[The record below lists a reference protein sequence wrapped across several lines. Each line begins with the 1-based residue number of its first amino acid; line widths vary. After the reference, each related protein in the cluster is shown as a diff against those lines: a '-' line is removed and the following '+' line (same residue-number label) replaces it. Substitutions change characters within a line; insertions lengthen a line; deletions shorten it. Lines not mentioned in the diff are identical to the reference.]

1 MPSSWHFLPHVP
13 LLDWR
18 LPAPAALHAPA
29 TDATS
34 SVRSSSCMRLNG
46 ARHACPMEI
55 AVPEPPATTLLGH
68 LHRSK
73 TPQCCLGWPSQCCM
87 CTCRNSLQHTQ
98 QLQPTHY
105 TELPRHEHT
114 LTHATQSLLTQ
125 TTQLFVVVKSW
136 TVEVN
141 TTQQSVTTQLPVC
154 LPQLCFRW
162 RHAQRLATN
171 GDHYFIT
178 SSAVRPASC

>member
-87 CTCRNSLQHTQ
+87 CMCRNSLQHTAASAHPLHRATQ
-98 QLQPTHY
+98 ARAH
-105 TELPRHEHT
+105 
-114 LTHATQSLLTQ
+114 THACNS
-125 TTQLFVVVKSW
+125 VVVDTDHTAFRCGEELDSRS
-136 TVEVN
+136 EHN
-141 TTQQSVTTQLPVC
+141 TTECNDPAACVPAATLLP
-154 LPQLCFRW
+154 L
-162 RHAQRLATN
+162 
-171 GDHYFIT
+171 
-178 SSAVRPASC
+178 ASCTAPGNKR